1 MIRATCYVFILFGLL
16 AIVARAVTE
25 ERPFD
30 DPNFSS
36 DEGGRPPHS
45 PGREF
50 NPERFDQFRGRGRF
64 GGPDGFRDRFGSGGR
79 PGPGGE
85 ERKLVQTFDRND
97 DGWLNADE
105 RRQARADAGSTQ
117 RGGGPFGGRGSAS
130 REPAKPGKKLSPTD
144 VEQYPEAGL
153 YDLDVIR
160 TVFLEFESQDWEAEL
175 EAFHNTDVEV
185 PATMTVD
192 GETYDQ
198 VGIHFRG
205 MSSYGMVPTGYKRSL
220 NVAVD
225 FLHPEQRLY
234 GYKTLNLLNCN
245 NDPSFMKSILFSKIA
260 NEHMP
265 APKVNLVRV
274 VINGES
280 WGLYANAQQFNK
292 EFIEE
297 FYGSRKGERWKVP
310 GRPNGDG
317 GLAYIGE
324 DVEEYRRRY
333 EIKSG
338 DDEQAWKDLIELCR
352 TISETPLDDLEAA
365 LEPILDVE
373 EVLWFLAL
381 DVALVN
387 EDGYWTRAS
396 DYSLYQYEDGRFHVI
411 PHDMN
416 ETFHSGRRPGG
427 PGGPGGPPP
436 GFGPPGFDRNGRPDH
451 RDPNRAAP
459 QPTPS
464 PGEILALPVRERLR
478 LTQEQQLELA
488 DLQSKVDREIGNIL
502 TEHQLEQ
509 FAFMK
514 MMHLMGANESHDQM
528 PPGPPSGGPPG
539 EGRGARPHAGDPRLD
554 PLVSIDDERKPLRS
568 RLLAVPAL
576 RERYLDYVRQIAEQQ
591 IDWSNLGPTVAELRT
606 LIERDVREDTRKLMS
621 FEDFLTSTADDSTDE
636 HSLKAFCEQRREY
649 LLNATSESR

>member
-1 MIRATCYVFILFGLL
+1 MIRATIYVLALLGLL
-16 AIVARAVTE
+16 ILIGRSVTS
-25 ERPFD
+25 D
-30 DPNFSS
+30 DDANTAFSFADDSSPPPS
-36 DEGGRPPHS
+36 D

-50 NPERFDQFRGRGRF
+50 NRERFSQFRGR
-64 GGPDGFRDRFGSGGR
+64 DRDRFGGRGGFGDR
-79 PGPGGE
+79 PGFGGPPGAESE
-85 ERKLVQTFDRND
+85 ERKLVRAFDRND

-105 RRQARADAGSTQ
+105 RRQARVDAGSTQ
-117 RGGGPFGGRGSAS
+117 RGGRPFGGRGSIS
-130 REPAKPGKKLSPTD
+130 REPAKPGKKVSPED
-144 VEQYPEAGL
+144 VDNFPDAGL

-160 TVFLEFESQDWEAEL
+160 TVFLDFESDDWEAEL

-192 GETYDQ
+192 GERYEQ

-205 MSSYGMVPTGYKRSL
+205 MSSYGMVPSGFKRSL

-234 GYKTLNLLNCN
+234 DYKTLNLLNCN
-245 NDPSFMKSILFSKIA
+245 NDPSFLKSVLFSKIA
-260 NEHMP
+260 NEHIP
-265 APKVNLVRV
+265 APQVNLVRV
-274 VINGES
+274 VINGEN

-292 EFIEE
+292 EFTEE
-297 FYGSRKGERWKVP
+297 FYSSRKGERWKVP

-317 GLAYIGE
+317 GLTYIGN

-352 TISETPLDDLEAA
+352 TLCETPLEELEAR
-365 LEPILDVE
+365 LEPILDVD

-396 DYSLYQYEDGRFHVI
+396 DYSLYQDEEGRFHVI

-427 PGGPGGPPP
+427 PGGPPP
-436 GFGPPGFDRNGRPDH
+436 GFGPPGFDRGGREQ
-451 RDPNRAAP
+451 RE
-459 QPTPS
+459 PTHADSSGMLS
-464 PGEILALPVRERLR
+464 PGEILPLPVQERLR
-478 LTQEQQLELA
+478 LSEEQQHELT
-488 DLQSKVDREIGNIL
+488 DLQARVDRELAGIL
-502 TEHQLEQ
+502 TERQLQ
-509 FAFMK
+509 QVVMMR
-514 MMHLMGANESHDQM
+514 MMHLMGGSEPHPSM

-539 EGRGARPHAGDPRLD
+539 EGRGGRPHAGGPTLD
-554 PLVSIDDERKPLRS
+554 PLVSMDDERKPLRS

-576 RERYLDYVRQIAEQQ
+576 RERYLGYVRQIAEEQLTW
-591 IDWSNLGPTVAELRT
+591 DYLGPIVAELRQ
-606 LIERDVREDTRKLMS
+606 LIESDVRQDTRKLMS
-621 FEDFLTSTADDSTDE
+621 FEDFLSATAADSTDE
-636 HSLKAFCEQRREY
+636 HSLKMFCENRREF
-649 LLNATSESR
+649 LLEATSRDP